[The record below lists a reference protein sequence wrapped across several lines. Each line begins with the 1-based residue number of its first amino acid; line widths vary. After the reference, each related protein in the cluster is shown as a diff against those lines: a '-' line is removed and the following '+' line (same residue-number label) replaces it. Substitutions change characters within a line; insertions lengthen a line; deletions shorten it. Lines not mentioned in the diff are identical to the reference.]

1 LEAFNTGIVS
11 VHPAAIEER
20 QKTFCVLG
28 PPRTGTSM
36 VARVLAYLEVSMG
49 VPVPVP
55 TALINYE
62 DPEFVSLLHGR
73 TDVDVDIRAL
83 NSAIARRNAEHDLWG
98 FKLPMAIQV
107 LDTLSVT
114 IRNPYFIFVFRDVLS
129 SSMRENLAV
138 DLPLWEGMRRGLE
151 YYGSVV
157 AFVQRTTKPCLLVSY
172 EKAIQDVDRLLESIV
187 AFAGLKPS
195 EDRIQEAIRQVK
207 PNHPEYLERVLVAR
221 QELNLPPLSAQP
233 RT

>member
-1 LEAFNTGIVS
+1 
-11 VHPAAIEER
+11 
-20 QKTFCVLG
+20 
-28 PPRTGTSM
+28 M
-36 VARVLAYLEVSMG
+36 VARILAYLEVSMG